1 MSRRKS
7 LANKP
12 SGRRRA
18 DVEINILESFEL
30 RSRRSIRES
39 QARKQ
44 TRKDLRAQKKA
55 AKLDRKYFA
64 ENPPTNPMATVD
76 TLVAAVAKTPF
87 RKREGVRSSLAL
99 TVMAG
104 VIATVA
110 LPAYAY
116 SPAVTAISGFTDG
129 TGEDAQSINLIRET
143 AINYERGSL
152 GMMNA
157 ADLERM
163 NNRNN
168 YLSYKGLTAVEMY
181 LSPNY
186 VELTSDDIMKVAA
199 KYVGTPYILGGELPT
214 GLDCSGYTRL
224 VFAEFGILLPHSV
237 IAQSYDPRVRR
248 IPRSEAQPGD
258 LVILNNLSH
267 EGIYAGSG
275 MFYHAPRPGDRVKL
289 APIFTDNYY
298 IARII
303 K

>member
-1 MSRRKS
+1 M
-7 LANKP
+7 ANKP

>member
-1 MSRRKS
+1 

-39 QARKQ
+39 ERRKQ
-44 TRKDLRAQKKA
+44 TRQAMRAEKRA

-64 ENPPTNPMATVD
+64 ENPPTNPMVAVD
-76 TLVAAVAKTPF
+76 SSIPAIQKLPI
-87 RKREGVRSSLAL
+87 RKRRGFKNTAVQLV
-99 TVMAG
+99 TAG
-104 VIATVA
+104 LIGTVA
-110 LPAYAY
+110 LPAYAFG
-116 SPAVTAISGFTDG
+116 PAITAVSGL
-129 TGEDAQSINLIRET
+129 TGIGGDTQSIEIIKQSAT
-143 AINYERGSL
+143 VFERGGVGIMS
-152 GMMNA
+152 A
-157 ADLERM
+157 YDLERM

-168 YLSYKGLTAVEMY
+168 YLGYKGLTAVD
-181 LSPNY
+181 LAANPNY
-186 VELTSDDIMKVAA
+186 TELNPDDIMKVAA

-237 IAQSYDPRVRR
+237 IAQSRDPRVVR
-248 IPRSEAQPGD
+248 IPRSQARPGD

-275 MFYHAPRPGDRVKL
+275 MFYHAPRSGDKVKL
-289 APIFTDNYY
+289 APIFTDSYY
-298 IARII
+298 IVRVVN
-303 K
+303 